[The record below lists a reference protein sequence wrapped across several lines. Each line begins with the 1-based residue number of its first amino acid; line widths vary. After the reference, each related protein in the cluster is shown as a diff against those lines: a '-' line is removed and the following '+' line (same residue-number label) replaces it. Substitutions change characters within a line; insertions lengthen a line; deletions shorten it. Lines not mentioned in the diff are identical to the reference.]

1 MYFITKL
8 IRQTVKYILKTMATI
23 IKNTERVFDFV
34 CHLLLYYGWSE
45 FVMKWFDRSSW
56 LSGFSID
63 SDSEDRDTS
72 LYLSQDVQ

>member
-1 MYFITKL
+1 
-8 IRQTVKYILKTMATI
+8 
-23 IKNTERVFDFV
+23 
-34 CHLLLYYGWSE
+34 
-45 FVMKWFDRSSW
+45 MKWFDRSSW

>member
-1 MYFITKL
+1 MF
-8 IRQTVKYILKTMATI
+8 YIFLNKTNDQI
-23 IKNTERVFDFV
+23 YKKINDNNKNTEGVFDFV
-34 CHLLLYYGWSE
+34 CHLLLYYGWSK

-72 LYLSQDVQ
+72 LYISVKMFSE

>member
-1 MYFITKL
+1 
-8 IRQTVKYILKTMATI
+8 
-23 IKNTERVFDFV
+23 
-34 CHLLLYYGWSE
+34 LLLYYGWSE